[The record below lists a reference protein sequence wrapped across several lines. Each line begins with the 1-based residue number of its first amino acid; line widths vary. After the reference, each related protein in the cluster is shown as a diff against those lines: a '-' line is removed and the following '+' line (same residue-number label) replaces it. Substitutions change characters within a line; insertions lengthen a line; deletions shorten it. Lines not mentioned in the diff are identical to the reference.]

1 MPIGEERAARVL
13 LRLALCI
20 YSCAMERRPTARHV
34 QDGDGYGA
42 AVTTVHRN
50 PTAESPQRD
59 TVLLSGRGSPTPA
72 VSVAHYGVIDI
83 DESDALG
90 SSSSHR
96 NGAAGDGAA
105 SSGVSGDTP
114 SWYNG
119 PWGAL
124 LCDMICFGDDF
135 ARKTEALFWDSI
147 NAESQ

>member
-1 MPIGEERAARVL
+1 ML
-13 LRLALCI
+13 LRLALYI
-20 YSCAMERRPTARHV
+20 LLLCAMERRPTARHV

-42 AVTTVHRN
+42 GVPTVRRN
-50 PTAESPQRD
+50 FAESPQRD
-59 TVLLSGRGSPTPA
+59 TVLFSARGSPTPA

-90 SSSSHR
+90 SGSSHR
-96 NGAAGDGAA
+96 NGATGDGAA

-147 NAESQ
+147 NAEAQ